1 MNNLTKYLPGEAR
14 RYLAGTRTMLPP
26 LQLPFVHA
34 AGGWSASPLDMI
46 RLLTAMDGSRGG
58 KTFLNFDT
66 MKELLSPPPLPLKP
80 RDNGTFAGLGFET
93 VYNQPEGFGYY
104 QDGNYHGM
112 RAFMKRTEKGI
123 NWVMMFNASMQPDL
137 VDAKLGQA
145 ALKEVHDTLDR
156 LREYPRIDLFKEFR
170 E

>member
-1 MNNLTKYLPGEAR
+1 
-14 RYLAGTRTMLPP
+14 
-26 LQLPFVHA
+26 
-34 AGGWSASPLDMI
+34 
-46 RLLTAMDGSRGG
+46 
-58 KTFLNFDT
+58 
-66 MKELLSPPPLPLKP
+66 
-80 RDNGTFAGLGFET
+80 
-93 VYNQPEGFGYY
+93 
-104 QDGNYHGM
+104 M